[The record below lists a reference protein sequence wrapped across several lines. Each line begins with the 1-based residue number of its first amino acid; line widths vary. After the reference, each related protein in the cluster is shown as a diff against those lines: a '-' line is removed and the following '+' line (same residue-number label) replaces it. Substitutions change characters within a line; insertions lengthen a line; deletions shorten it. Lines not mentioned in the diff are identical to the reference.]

1 MNKILNFREEPDIQN
16 GIKDGNQLKM
26 DKEEREMQNMIRQA
40 MKEIENTMKS
50 LLQTLSSWAA

>member
-16 GIKDGNQLKM
+16 EIKDGNQLKM